1 MILSVL
7 IPVVPSRVDIASDLF
22 DRITAQAEGY
32 DVEVLMLLDNKKRSV
47 GLKRD
52 ALVQISR
59 GDYAAF
65 VDDDD
70 DVAENYIKSI
80 VDHAHLKMDVIVFD
94 TLVSINGEPG
104 VICKHAADYPIEQ
117 YNPNGFRRPPWM
129 MHAWRGDLARATHFR
144 DSSPENCEDGPWCAA
159 MLKGIMKSVKI
170 NEVLYHYRYNHET
183 TEASK

>member
-1 MILSVL
+1 MILSVM
-7 IPVVPSRVDIASDLF
+7 IPVVPSRVEIAADLF
-22 DRITAQAEGY
+22 DRIAAQAEGL
-32 DVEVLMLLDNKKRSV
+32 DVEVLMLLDNKKRTV
-47 GLKRD
+47 GKKRE
-52 ALVQISR
+52 ALVQITR
-59 GDYAAF
+59 GDYVAF

-104 VICKHAADYPIEQ
+104 VICKHDVGNPNEQ
-117 YNPNGFRRPPWM
+117 YNPNGFKRNAWQ
-129 MHAWRGDLARATHFR
+129 MHAWRGDLARHTEFR
-144 DSSPENCEDGPWCAA
+144 DITNNEDWPWCEQ
-159 MLKGIMKSVKI
+159 MLKSVTKSVKI